1 MDMFN
6 YMWNIK
12 MGLVIIVYLVIKLFK
27 YFDILLMFKYWV
39 LVFKLGY

>member
-12 MGLVIIVYLVIKLFK
+12 MGIVIIVYLVIKLFK